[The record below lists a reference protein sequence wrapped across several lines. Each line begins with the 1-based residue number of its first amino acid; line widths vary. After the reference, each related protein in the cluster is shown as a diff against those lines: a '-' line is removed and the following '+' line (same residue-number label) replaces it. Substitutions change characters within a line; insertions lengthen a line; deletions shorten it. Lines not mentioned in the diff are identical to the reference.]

1 MRQLKLTKEVANFL
15 QLVVFVNVNA
25 MKEFVKILILWIV
38 EKKENIVL
46 NLVEIILINF

>member
-1 MRQLKLTKEVANFL
+1 MSQLKLTKEVTNFL
-15 QLVVFVNVNA
+15 QLVVFVNVNS